1 MDRGKWAGRIQ
12 RAGLPLVLAAATVG
26 FGVWVNRHYPIADWL
41 FLRYAAC
48 WLLSLLFGAACL
60 SSGHALVRRVLGA
73 RVLPLF
79 EHLALAFAAGVYL
92 FFLGAMLGGLL
103 GLYGGVRGGVF
114 FFALPLALLAAGA
127 RPSLRFARRAGRHLR
142 GAWRRSARPTPWAL
156 LVHAFGLLG
165 LLAVYF
171 AILSPNNVA
180 FDARWQ
186 HLGIAEH
193 YVAVGGVQRFPE
205 GWFIGAAPHL
215 ASFLYT
221 WAFLLPGGRLVDH
234 IELAA
239 HVEFTVFVFALIGIP
254 ALVRRLV
261 RPATL
266 GPVYRYA
273 WAARFLFPGIFLY
286 DSSLCLGADHIAS
299 VFAAPIY
306 LLLLR
311 TWRELAP
318 RASVLLALALSGAIL
333 TKYTGALILV
343 APAIAAVALRAVVL
357 ALRAL
362 RDRLRHREGALPFR
376 AAWAGPLAALGA
388 GLLFTAPH
396 WVKNAIWY
404 GDPLYPVLHKLFQH
418 PHPWTADSAARFDIG
433 LALQFWRP
441 ERTLAGV
448 ARTLGALFT
457 FSFVPN
463 DWERFHGST
472 PVFGSLFTL
481 SLVALPFLAK
491 TRRLWGL
498 YAATHL
504 GVFVWYWIHHQD
516 RYLQAALPWMAAG
529 TAAVLGL
536 AWRQGLAARLAVG
549 ALVALQIVWGADVY
563 FMPAHV
569 FLGVPARAVIDIL
582 SRPAGKVD
590 KERVV
595 YNDAFVGIGRAL
607 PPHSK
612 VLIHEFHPHLG
623 VNAPSVSDCPYHQG
637 GISYL
642 RTPTPREVFD
652 QLHGYGVTHLV
663 YRTSQ
668 AREPDTLAG
677 EIVFSNFV
685 HKAAGPP
692 KTVEGWLV
700 AAMPA
705 EPPAPGGAPDPVLL
719 VTCGKGQAPG
729 LYHLADLKVPELE
742 KGKPAPRPFTAPPA
756 RGDLATLVP
765 AAQAVAQDHGCK
777 VPAGVESAFVQ
788 AGTRD
793 PYAIWVRR

>member
-1 MDRGKWAGRIQ
+1 MDPAKWVGRI
-12 RAGLPLVLAAATVG
+12 RRVGLPLVLAAATVG
-26 FGVWVNRHYPIADWL
+26 FGALVNRHYPIADWL
-41 FLRYAAC
+41 FVRYAAY

-60 SSGHALVRRVLGA
+60 SSGHALLRRALGK

-79 EHLALAFAAGVYL
+79 EHLAVAFAAGVYL
-92 FFLGAMLGGLL
+92 FFLGSMLGGLL
-103 GLYGGVRGGVF
+103 GLYGGVF
-114 FFALPLALLAAGA
+114 FFALPLALIAAGA
-127 RPSLRFARRAGRHLR
+127 LPTFRYARRAARHLG
-142 GAWRRSARPTPWAL
+142 GAWRRSPRPTPWAL

-165 LLAVYF
+165 LFAVYF
-171 AILSPNNVA
+171 AILTPNNVA
-180 FDARWQ
+180 FDSRWQ

-193 YVAVGGVQRFPE
+193 YAAVGAVQRFPE
-205 GWFIGAAPHL
+205 GWFVGASPHL

-221 WAFLLPGGRLVDH
+221 WAFLLPGGRIVDH

-239 HVEFTVFVFALIGIP
+239 HLELTVFVVGLLGIP

-299 VFAAPIY
+299 AYAAPIY

-311 TWRELAP
+311 AWRDLTP
-318 RASVLLALALSGAIL
+318 RTCVLLALALSGAIL

-343 APAIAAVALRAVVL
+343 APAIVAVALRAVVL

-362 RDRLRHREGALPFR
+362 RDRMRRREAPARFR
-376 AAWAGPLAALGA
+376 AAWAGPLAATFA
-388 GLLFTAPH
+388 GVAFTAPH
-396 WVKNAIWY
+396 WLKNLVWY
-404 GDPLYPVLHKLFQH
+404 GDPLYPVLHNLIKH
-418 PHPWTADSAARFDIG
+418 PRPWTADSAARFDIG

-481 SLVALPFLAK
+481 CLAALPFLTR
-491 TRRLWGL
+491 TRRVWAL

-504 GVFVWYWIHHQD
+504 GIFTWYWIHHQD
-516 RYLQAALPWMAAG
+516 RYLQAALPWMAAA
-529 TAAVLGL
+529 TAVVLGL
-536 AWRQGLAARLAVG
+536 AWRQGRAARIGVG
-549 ALVALQIVWGADVY
+549 AMVALQVVWGADVY

-569 FLGVPARAVIDIL
+569 FLGVPAKAVIDIL

-590 KERVV
+590 KDRLV
-595 YNDAFVGIGRAL
+595 YSDAFVAVGKSL

-612 VLIHEFHPHLG
+612 VLVHEFHPHLG
-623 VNAPSVSDCPYHQG
+623 VNAPTVSDCPYHQG

-663 YRTSQ
+663 FRTSE

-685 HKAAGPP
+685 HGYAGAA
-692 KTVEGWLV
+692 KTVDGWQV
-700 AAMPA
+700 AAMPTVA
-705 EPPAPGGAPDPVLL
+705 PAPGDAPDPVLV

-729 LYHLADLKVPELE
+729 LYHLADLTVPELE
-742 KGKPAPRPFTAPPA
+742 KNKPLPRPFVAAPA
-756 RGDLATLVP
+756 GGDLAALVP
-765 AAQAVAQDHGCK
+765 EARAVAVDHACK
-777 VPAGVESAFVQ
+777 ALPAGVEAGFVA

-793 PYAIWVRR
+793 PYAVWVRK